1 MLLNLSARMSSIMCI
16 LLKIP
21 FSDQFGGGLFLPP
34 LDGGRNPPAGGGSSL
49 PACHPCQSLKLP
61 ARYPCPSLNCLVLLP
76 YPSSSLYSLK
86 SIRAPTSST
95 LSTKVTFIISFKIIL
110 TAPIV
115 IERRGREK
123 KKLNE
128 KNLMENIKQNK
139 MRRHFNLIITIC
151 FKKIHTFAEP

>member
-1 MLLNLSARMSSIMCI
+1 MYIVKKSFFRSIW
-16 LLKIP
+16 
-21 FSDQFGGGLFLPP
+21 GGLFLPP

-95 LSTKVTFIISFKIIL
+95 LSTKVTFIINFKIIL
-110 TAPIV
+110 TTPLVIV
-115 IERRGREK
+115 RRGREK
-123 KKLNE
+123 KLNEKKLNE
-128 KNLMENIKQNK
+128 NIFYRGKCLGL
-139 MRRHFNLIITIC
+139 LI
-151 FKKIHTFAEP
+151 